1 MKTLGKFIINET
13 ELLNEAERVSEIL
26 FPISRSITG
35 NGVRKSLDIL
45 KQIAEFDV
53 GEIPSGTKCYDWT
66 VPDEWNIKDAFVED
80 ESRNKII
87 DFQKNNLHV
96 VNYSIPIDKWVS
108 YEELESHLHTLPNM
122 PDAIPYRT
130 SYYKRDWGF
139 CLTHND
145 FCKLKKDKKFHVV
158 IDSSLKSGSL
168 TYGEYNL
175 KGKSEKEFIFSSY
188 CCHPS
193 LANDNVSGMILWIL
207 LLKIL
212 KTSNL
217 NHSYRFVLVP
227 ETIGAIAYLAKN
239 EKNMKQVK
247 GGYILTCVGGPSKFS
262 YKPTFLENS
271 FVDNVVDESFKE
283 SNIDYTKYAFDVNG
297 SDESQYSAPFFRIPI
312 GTICKDKY
320 YEFDY
325 YHTSL
330 DNLNFIKPK
339 NIIDV
344 LEIYL
349 LVISKLE
356 KMPVELIDNENKN
369 FRRTEKESKRQTIK
383 SMNPYCAPMLSKR
396 SLYPT
401 IGGQIEQKA
410 IDFKKNH
417 RSRNYGNIFEQKK
430 YLGEEID
437 AISWIMFYADDM
449 TTIKEISKKS
459 GLSQELLQK
468 VSKILVTSGLIGVN

>member
-1 MKTLGKFIINET
+1 MKTLGKFTINET

-45 KQIAEFDV
+45 KQIVEFDIA
-53 GEIPSGTKCYDWT
+53 EIPSGTKCYDWT

-80 ESRNKII
+80 ESRNRII
-87 DFQKNNLHV
+87 DFQKSNLHV
-96 VNYSIPIDKWVS
+96 MNYSIPIDKWVS

-168 TYGEYNL
+168 TYGECNL

-356 KMPVELIDNENKN
+356 KMPVELINNENKN
-369 FRRTEKESKRQTIK
+369 FVKTEKESKRQTIK

-396 SLYPT
+396 GLYPT

-417 RSRNYGNIFEQKK
+417 RSRNYGNISEQKK
-430 YLGEEID
+430 HLGEEID

-468 VSKILVTSGLIGVN
+468 ASKILVTSGLIGVN

>member
-1 MKTLGKFIINET
+1 MKTLGKFTINET

-45 KQIAEFDV
+45 KQIVEFDV

-80 ESRNKII
+80 ESRNRII

-145 FCKLKKDKKFHVV
+145 FCKLKKDKKFHVA
-158 IDSSLKSGSL
+158 IDSSLESGSL

-193 LANDNVSGMILWIL
+193 LANDNLSGMILWIL

-227 ETIGAIAYLAKN
+227 ETIGALKIF
-239 EKNMKQVK
+239 
-247 GGYILTCVGGPSKFS
+247 P
-262 YKPTFLENS
+262 
-271 FVDNVVDESFKE
+271 
-283 SNIDYTKYAFDVNG
+283 
-297 SDESQYSAPFFRIPI
+297 IPI
-312 GTICKDKY
+312 SCS
-320 YEFDY
+320 E
-325 YHTSL
+325 
-330 DNLNFIKPK
+330 
-339 NIIDV
+339 
-344 LEIYL
+344 
-349 LVISKLE
+349 
-356 KMPVELIDNENKN
+356 PV
-369 FRRTEKESKRQTIK
+369 
-383 SMNPYCAPMLSKR
+383 P
-396 SLYPT
+396 
-401 IGGQIEQKA
+401 
-410 IDFKKNH
+410 
-417 RSRNYGNIFEQKK
+417 GNN
-430 YLGEEID
+430 GN
-437 AISWIMFYADDM
+437 S
-449 TTIKEISKKS
+449 
-459 GLSQELLQK
+459 
-468 VSKILVTSGLIGVN
+468 